1 MEAMEATTNLPTEV
15 IMEDTTT
22 TTTSLTTTHTM
33 HTTPT
38 LPTHMQ
44 STTTPMLS
52 IPMLTM
58 DRSEL

>member
-1 MEAMEATTNLPTEV
+1 MEAMVATANLPTEGT
-15 IMEDTTT
+15 MEDTTT

-38 LPTHMQ
+38 LQTHMQ

-52 IPMLTM
+52 IRILTM
-58 DRSEL
+58 DKSEL